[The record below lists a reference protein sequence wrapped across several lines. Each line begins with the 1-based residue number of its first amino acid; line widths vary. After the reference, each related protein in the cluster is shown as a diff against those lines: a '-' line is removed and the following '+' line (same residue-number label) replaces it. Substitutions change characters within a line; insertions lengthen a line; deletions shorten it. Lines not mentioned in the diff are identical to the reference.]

1 MPDNSLISCKQ
12 SCSSMHSTMAPMEVD
27 GQTSSEGLFTQC
39 SFAVIR
45 NGGLDDETVAHTASW
60 S

>member
-1 MPDNSLISCKQ
+1 
-12 SCSSMHSTMAPMEVD
+12 MAPMEVD
-27 GQTSSEGLFTQC
+27 GQTSLAGLFAQC

-45 NGGLDDETVAHTASW
+45 NGSLDDETVAHKASW